1 MQYYLI
7 TDPKYYTND
16 RLGFEKKLRQV
27 LKSKSVDFAC
37 FRDKTS
43 KNFEDLATIFV
54 RIAKEFNIKNIAL
67 NSNYK
72 LAKKLGANTVC
83 LNSKQFDK
91 IKEAKKLALFVIISC
106 HNQKD
111 RKNQNLWFCLN

>member
-16 RLGFEKKLRQV
+16 GLSFEKKLRQV

-43 KNFEDLATIFV
+43 KNIEELATVFV
-54 RIAKEFNIKNIAL
+54 KIAKEFNIKNIAL

-72 LAKKLGANTVC
+72 LAKKLGVNTVH

-91 IKEAKKLALFVIISC
+91 IEKAKKLTLLVIISC
-106 HNQKD
+106 HSQKD
-111 RKNQNLWFCLN
+111 RKNQNLWFCFN